1 MESCLVVFVTC
12 PNQQEAEKIV
22 DKVLKA
28 RLIACGNIIPG
39 MHSLFHWQGNISSE
53 KEVLIIMKTRQKLL
67 AELVKWIETEH
78 SYSVPEI
85 IALPIVGGARDYL
98 NWIKEET
105 S

>member
-1 MESCLVVFVTC
+1 MEPCLVVFVTC
-12 PNQQEAEKIV
+12 PDHKEAEKIV
-22 DKVLKA
+22 EKVLKA

-53 KEVLIIMKTRQKLL
+53 KEVLIIMKTQQKLL
-67 AELVKWIETEH
+67 DELIKWIETEH

-85 IALPIVGGARDYL
+85 IALPIVGGAGDYL